1 MKRTS
6 VLMELFYGPHLLTGK
21 CITPKGR
28 SNFEICCK
36 TWFRPPTLWFGEEIR
51 AILPRSCKVY
61 SYIQFQGKQNN
72 LGPAMSTV
80 FFCFYGTWKQ
90 LRNAEASQISRCR
103 YSLTQ
108 TMVPIPKPCSFQVL
122 IPGTRPV
129 ALPQPPQKCVYHSTT
144 YNSTIYLAI
153 SYLHLDCSTVSIKFK
168 RNKDIFNP
176 DD

>member
-36 TWFRPPTLWFGEEIR
+36 TWFRPPTLWFGEEIW

-72 LGPAMSTV
+72 LGPAMSTSI
-80 FFCFYGTWKQ
+80 FLFLWHMETIEK
-90 LRNAEASQISRCR
+90 CR
-103 YSLTQ
+103 SKSDFQMQVQFNLDNGAYS
-108 TMVPIPKPCSFQVL
+108 K
-122 IPGTRPV
+122 
-129 ALPQPPQKCVYHSTT
+129 ALQF
-144 YNSTIYLAI
+144 LG
-153 SYLHLDCSTVSIKFK
+153 
-168 RNKDIFNP
+168 FNP
-176 DD
+176 RYQACCSPSTSTKMCVPFYDL